1 MKNFAFVFPGQG
13 SQAVGMLDGWG
24 DHPAVAQ
31 TLQEASDAL
40 GEDVGRLI
48 HEGPKEALALTTNTQ
63 PVMLVAGVAAW
74 RVWRAEGGALPA
86 AVAGHSLGEYSAL
99 VASGVLTLAQAAPL
113 VRLRAAAMQEAV
125 PVGTGAMAAILGL
138 DAAKVIAGCAE
149 VTAAMGHNGT
159 EVVEAVNFNDPAQT
173 VIAGSK
179 AAVEKACEAFKAAGA
194 KRALPLPVSA
204 PFHSSLM
211 KPAAE
216 KLRAAL
222 AAIPLAAP
230 QIPVLNNID
239 VAVQQDADAIRDA
252 LYRQAFGPVRWVEC
266 VQALKARGITHI
278 VECGPGKVLAGMTKR
293 IDAELTG
300 AALYDPA
307 TLNEVKELLA
317 WANPPQPPPW
327 RWSRVPRAASAPPS
341 HWNWPHAATRSS
353 APPPPTKALR
363 ASPRRWPR
371 TQAAGAPT

>member
-1 MKNFAFVFPGQG
+1 MKSFAFVFPGQG
-13 SQAVGMLDGWG
+13 SQAVGMLNGWG
-24 DHPAVAQ
+24 DHPAVVQ

-40 GEDVGRLI
+40 GEDVARLI
-48 HEGPKEALALTTNTQ
+48 QDGPKEQLALTTNTQ

-149 VTAAMGHNGT
+149 VTAAMAANGANNM
-159 EVVEAVNFNDPAQT
+159 EIVEAVNFNDPAQT

-179 AAVEKACEAFKAAGA
+179 AAVEKACEVLKAAGA

-211 KPAAE
+211 APAAE
-216 KLRAAL
+216 KLRVAL
-222 AAIPLAAP
+222 AATVLAAP

-278 VECGPGKVLAGMTKR
+278 IECGPGKVLAGLVRR

-317 WANPPQPPPW
+317 
-327 RWSRVPRAASAPPS
+327 
-341 HWNWPHAATRSS
+341 
-353 APPPPTKALR
+353 
-363 ASPRRWPR
+363 
-371 TQAAGAPT
+371 

>member
-1 MKNFAFVFPGQG
+1 MKSFAFVFPGQG
-13 SQAVGMLDGWG
+13 SQAVGMLNGWG
-24 DHPAVAQ
+24 DHPAVVQ

-40 GEDVGRLI
+40 GEDVARLI
-48 HEGPKEALALTTNTQ
+48 QDGPKEQLALTTNTQ

-138 DAAKVIAGCAE
+138 DAAKVIAGCAD
-149 VTAAMGHNGT
+149 VTAAMAGNDGNSL
-159 EVVEAVNFNDPAQT
+159 EIVEAVNFNDPAQT

-179 AAVEKACEAFKAAGA
+179 AAVEKACEVLKAAGA

-216 KLRAAL
+216 KLRVAL
-222 AAIPLAAP
+222 AATVLAAP
-230 QIPVLNNID
+230 QIPVLNNVD
-239 VAVQQDADAIRDA
+239 VVVQQDADAIRDA
-252 LYRQAFGPVRWVEC
+252 LVRQAFGPVRWVEC
-266 VQALKARGITHI
+266 VQALKARGITHLI
-278 VECGPGKVLAGMTKR
+278 ECGPGKVLAGLVRR

-317 WANPPQPPPW
+317 
-327 RWSRVPRAASAPPS
+327 
-341 HWNWPHAATRSS
+341 
-353 APPPPTKALR
+353 
-363 ASPRRWPR
+363 
-371 TQAAGAPT
+371 